1 MNEKE
6 ISKKPPTEKEN
17 DSPVANAISNLVV
30 TTIVIF
36 VIALPFWAYPKW
48 NVWRQGLSGEAE
60 LARAAQ
66 TKQIM
71 IETARAEVEAAE
83 LRAQAIG
90 IMGEAAKNYP
100 EYRLQEFMGAFAEA
114 LKEGNIQQI
123 IYVPT
128 EANIPILEAG
138 KRER

>member
-1 MNEKE
+1 
-6 ISKKPPTEKEN
+6 
-17 DSPVANAISNLVV
+17 
-30 TTIVIF
+30 
-36 VIALPFWAYPKW
+36 
-48 NVWRQGLSGEAE
+48 
-60 LARAAQ
+60 
-66 TKQIM
+66 M

-128 EANIPILEAG
+128 EANIPILEAE
-138 KRER
+138 KREK